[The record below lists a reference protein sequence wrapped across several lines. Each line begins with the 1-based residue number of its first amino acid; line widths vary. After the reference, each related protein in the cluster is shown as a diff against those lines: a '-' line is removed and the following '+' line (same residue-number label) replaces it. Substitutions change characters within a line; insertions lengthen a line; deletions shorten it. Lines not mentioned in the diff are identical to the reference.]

1 VLTRGNYEVTTTP
14 EITVYTL
21 EVCPNCELLKLCLKK
36 LDVSYNERDM
46 AGAEALT
53 DLRLNGVFAMEA
65 PVFQVNNQYFESKD
79 IFENGNVNESFVAN
93 LVKGE

>member
-1 VLTRGNYEVTTTP
+1 MTTLP
-14 EITVYTL
+14 DITVYTL
-21 EVCPNCELLKLCLKK
+21 EVCPNCEQLKICLRK
-36 LDVSYNERDM
+36 LDVAYNERDM

-65 PVFQVNNQYFESKD
+65 PVLQVNDQYFESKD
-79 IFENGNVNESFVAN
+79 IFEKGAVNEPFVVN